1 MREIRTLRPAA
12 RTVLVPLHTISP
24 SSPETS
30 HTGSRNLQRRF
41 SVVVLVAF
49 ALVGLGV
56 SQIIANQIRSD
67 GLGTAEFHAQF
78 VQETIVDQEMDSGAI
93 EQPLTGAGLEVL
105 DGVVHDQVLRSG
117 VVHLAIW
124 NRDGELVYASD
135 SDTDPE
141 FPDEAASFQRTL
153 AGEIQS
159 GFAELRIASHE
170 DDVYSDL
177 FRSLVA
183 VTPTGAHRPEG
194 VAVFYQLS
202 EPIIDHIQRAQIV
215 VLAVVF
221 SGLGLLFAALY
232 PLLRKHAG
240 ILLRQ
245 NEELAR
251 RTEQLERGSIQTIQ
265 MLNRLA
271 NAKDPYTGGHIGR
284 VAELSQAVGRRMKL
298 GDREMRALALAA
310 EFHDIGKVAIPDAI
324 LNKPGR
330 LTPEERAEIE
340 KHPALGVGILEG
352 SELFRDALPGILHHH
367 ERFDGTGYPA
377 RLAGR
382 GIPLIA
388 RIITV
393 IDAYDAMTSDR
404 PYRRALTEQ
413 AAWDELIDGMGK
425 QFCPDTVAALAEVTG
440 ARAQVPHH
448 MTAGLSGERT

>member
-1 MREIRTLRPAA
+1 
-12 RTVLVPLHTISP
+12 
-24 SSPETS
+24 
-30 HTGSRNLQRRF
+30 
-41 SVVVLVAF
+41 
-49 ALVGLGV
+49 
-56 SQIIANQIRSD
+56 
-67 GLGTAEFHAQF
+67 
-78 VQETIVDQEMDSGAI
+78 
-93 EQPLTGAGLEVL
+93 
-105 DGVVHDQVLRSG
+105 
-117 VVHLAIW
+117 
-124 NRDGELVYASD
+124 
-135 SDTDPE
+135 
-141 FPDEAASFQRTL
+141 
-153 AGEIQS
+153 
-159 GFAELRIASHE
+159 
-170 DDVYSDL
+170 
-177 FRSLVA
+177 VA

>member
-1 MREIRTLRPAA
+1 VALNLRLRTL
-12 RTVLVPLHTISP
+12 VNP
-24 SSPETS
+24 SA
-30 HTGSRNLQRRF
+30 GSRFLLRRF
-41 SVVVLVAF
+41 SVVGLVAF

-56 SQIIANQIRSD
+56 SQLLANQIRSG

-78 VQETIVDQEMDSGAI
+78 VQETIVDQELQSGNFGVPMSGSA
-93 EQPLTGAGLEVL
+93 LESF
-105 DGVVHDQVLRSG
+105 DRVVQDQVLRSG
-117 VVHLAIW
+117 VVHFGIW
-124 NRDGELVYASD
+124 NRNGELVYSSDRDAAPGFPAGPASL
-135 SDTDPE
+135 
-141 FPDEAASFQRTL
+141 QRTL

-159 GFAELRIASHE
+159 GFAELSLASHE
-170 DDVYSDL
+170 EDVYSDL
-177 FRSLVA
+177 FRSLVP
-183 VTPTGAHRPEG
+183 VTPTGARRPEG

-202 EPIIDHIQRAQIV
+202 EPIIDQIRRAQIV
-215 VLAVVF
+215 VLGVVF
-221 SGLGLLFAALY
+221 TGLGLLFLGLY
-232 PLLRKHAG
+232 PLLRRHAG

-245 NEELAR
+245 NEELAH

-284 VAELSQAVGRRMKL
+284 VADLAQAVGRRMAL

-352 SELFRDALPGILHHH
+352 SELFREAIPGILHHH
-367 ERFDGTGYPA
+367 ERFDGSGYPA

-388 RIITV
+388 RIITA

-404 PYRRALTEQ
+404 PYRRALSDQ
-413 AAWDELIDGMGK
+413 VAWGELLDGVGT
-425 QFCPDTVAALAEVTG
+425 QFCPDTVAALADVTG
-440 ARAQVPHH
+440 TRVQVPQG
-448 MTAGLSGERT
+448 MSADVSGETVS